1 MIQKPISTPWLK
13 CETPQLSTVLGYKFN
28 HLAINSTTDLAGEA
42 DIDSSLSASAKH
54 NSGWIEGQV
63 VQSVSAHGG
72 LKVKKRDTILSCATL
87 KTFLWMVEMVRS
99 TLITSPHI
107 SNLRSHDLY
116 KRDCLTRHK
125 IVCL

>member
-13 CETPQLSTVLGYKFN
+13 CETPQLRTVLGYKFN

-42 DIDSSLSASAKH
+42 DIVSSLSASAKH

-72 LKVKKRDTILSCATL
+72 LKVKKETQCFLVQPSKPSFERL
-87 KTFLWMVEMVRS
+87 KW
-99 TLITSPHI
+99 
-107 SNLRSHDLY
+107 
-116 KRDCLTRHK
+116 CG
-125 IVCL
+125 